1 MQVTADEILR
11 FIEIYKYLI
20 LFPLTIIEGTIVT
33 IIAGFLASL
42 GVLNIFMVIALAII
56 ADLTGDTIYYS
67 IGRIGREKL
76 IEKWGH
82 LVGLSVASVRS
93 LEKRYERHAAKM
105 LFVGK
110 FAFGLEVVSLVVAGV
125 AKVPYR
131 KFIAFVFL
139 PTVPKYTFY
148 ALLGYFFGSAYVTIG
163 NILHDLVLAVPVFL
177 VLLIGGFFVYRWLS
191 PMVLRR
197 IKIK

>member
-1 MQVTADEILR
+1 MQITVDDVLR
-11 FIEIYKYLI
+11 FIEVYKYLI

-33 IIAGFLASL
+33 VIAGFLASL
-42 GVLNIFMVIALAII
+42 GILNIFAVIALAIL

-82 LVGLSVASVRS
+82 LVGLSISSVRA
-93 LEKRYERHAAKM
+93 LEKRYEHHAAKM

-110 FAFGLEVVSLVVAGV
+110 FAFGLEVISLVVAGV
-125 AKVPYR
+125 ARVPYR
-131 KFIAFVFL
+131 KFIAYVFM

-177 VLLIGGFFVYRWLS
+177 VLLIGGFFVYRLFK
-191 PMVLRR
+191 PKVLKR
-197 IKIK
+197 IK